1 MLSLSPKA
9 STVCNSLKPETF
21 RCTVETAKEQ
31 TSAPGC
37 FPAPN
42 GWWSWQTPSKRQD
55 VSSYGS
61 RRTLWFQ
68 GLAFTTLDPYPTPK
82 PWTVKLEGLGLK
94 FTDLSLGAQLWR
106 RSRRPAPTAAGPW
119 TAAWI
124 RTREFCMFIYIC
136 ISVYIVVYLSI
147 YPPNY
152 LTIYLSIYPLI

>member
-1 MLSLSPKA
+1 MLSLSPKS

-55 VSSYGS
+55 VSGVYNPRPLSYTQTLNRKAGGS
-61 RRTLWFQ
+61 GTQVYWFVFRSAAVAQ
-68 GLAFTTLDPYPTPK
+68 VKTTCTYCSRPLNC
-82 PWTVKLEGLGLK
+82 
-94 FTDLSLGAQLWR
+94 SLNKDERVLHVY
-106 RSRRPAPTAAGPW
+106 
-119 TAAWI
+119 I
-124 RTREFCMFIYIC
+124 LYIC